1 MKPVLRVAFRQLRAL
16 APIIT
21 VTAIAFGVSAAQAE
35 TKIIHGTVF
44 LSSTDWAEFV
54 ADAKGYFK
62 EQGLQVDTIPTRS
75 SAKAIQQ
82 LAAGS
87 LNVASSGMPD
97 HLRGMAQGAPLKM
110 FLNQI
115 GTPPYAI
122 FSKSS
127 IKTVKDL
134 KGKKVIIGGP
144 KDVTRYYVET
154 LFKQKGL
161 EPGSYDYVY
170 AGSTSNRFAA
180 LESGGVDA
188 AILLP
193 PFSFKAQQEGFT
205 NLGNVQAALS
215 DFPFTVYSYNT
226 DWAKMHRKDLVGLAA
241 ALIKGK
247 EWLYDVKNRNEA
259 AEILSKVAKFSMADS
274 LANYDYFIKDV
285 KAISRDGS
293 VSEASYQKMMDVL
306 IGWGDMKAPI
316 PPFSRFYDASILV
329 DARKLLKK

>member
-1 MKPVLRVAFRQLRAL
+1 MKPALRQAFQLLGAL
-16 APIIT
+16 APIVV
-21 VTAIAFGVSAAQAE
+21 VTAIAFGVAAQAE
-35 TKIIHGTVF
+35 TTVIHGTVF
-44 LSSTDWAEFV
+44 LSSTDWAAFV

-82 LAAGS
+82 LSAGS

-97 HLRGMAQGAPLKM
+97 HLRGMEEDAPLKM

-161 EPGSYDYVY
+161 EPGSYDYLY
-170 AGSTSNRFAA
+170 AGATSNRFAA

-193 PFSFKAQQEGFT
+193 PFSFKAQQQGFT

-226 DWAKMHRKDLVGLAA
+226 DWAKAHRKDLVGLTA
-241 ALIKGK
+241 ALLKAK
-247 EWLYDVKNRNEA
+247 EWLYDLNNRNEA
-259 AEILSKVAKFSMADS
+259 AEILSKAAKFSMADS

-285 KAISRDGS
+285 KAIARDGS
-293 VSEASYQKMMDVL
+293 VSEESYKKMMEVL

-316 PPFSRFYDASILV
+316 PPFSRFYDASILA